1 MFLRTVVW
9 KSIREQRP
17 IVRGVGEP
25 GARATQCRA
34 TRRDSQCSRPLRVE
48 PISDKLMDRL
58 LKACGLPRPSPSGVR
73 FGHRSPG
80 AETVDMMDNAA
91 ALPTAAQA
99 DAASRCVIEGND
111 ERQGFHMKPIQA
123 VPLRGVHFK
132 CSSKRTLLL
141 LITDF
146 ISNIADPSEVHAFTL
161 RKRDRA
167 GGVTAELS
175 ATASAGGFAASAVG

>member
-1 MFLRTVVW
+1 V
-9 KSIREQRP
+9 
-17 IVRGVGEP
+17 
-25 GARATQCRA
+25 RATQCRA
-34 TRRDSQCSRPLRVE
+34 TRGKTRPLRVA

-58 LKACGLPRPSPSGVR
+58 LKHGLRTAEAIAER
-73 FGHRSPG
+73 RSLQAPIAG
-80 AETVDMMDNAA
+80 AETVDMMDKAA